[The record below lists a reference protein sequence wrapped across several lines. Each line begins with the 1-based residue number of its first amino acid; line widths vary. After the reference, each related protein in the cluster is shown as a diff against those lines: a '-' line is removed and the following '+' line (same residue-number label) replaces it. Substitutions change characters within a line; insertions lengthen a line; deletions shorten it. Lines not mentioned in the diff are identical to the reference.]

1 MLESKNVL
9 VAVTGGIACYKACGL
24 VSALKKAGA
33 CVNVVMTAHAA
44 EFVAPLTFETLS
56 ANPVACDMFAPKEHW
71 EVEHVSLAKKAD
83 LVIIAPATANV
94 LDKLAAGIADDML
107 TTTLLAT
114 KAKVL
119 ACPAMNTAMYEN
131 EAVQS
136 AIKTLKARGYEF
148 LEPESGLLA
157 CGDVGK
163 GRMCEPEEI
172 YAKALDMLMPKR
184 DYAGKTVM
192 VTAGATREDIDGV
205 RFISNYSSGKMG
217 IEIAKAVKNRGGR
230 VILVAGFVTAKI
242 PAYIDE
248 TVSVKSTCDMYDAV
262 MSKVGECDFVI
273 KAAAPADYRVEK
285 AADDKIKDSEVTL
298 ELTKNPDI
306 AKAVGK
312 VKGDKKL
319 VVFCAEKREL
329 IERAEGKLKSK
340 NADMVV
346 ANDVTKEG
354 AGFDVDTNIATLITK
369 DGKVRDCELMTKAAL
384 ADVILDELIAL

>member
-56 ANPVACDMFAPKEHW
+56 GNPVACDMFAPKEHW

-94 LDKLAAGIADDML
+94 IDKLAAGIADDML

-114 KAKVL
+114 KAHVIV
-119 ACPAMNTAMYEN
+119 CPAMNTAMYEN
-131 EAVQS
+131 PAVDK
-136 AIKTLKARGYEF
+136 AIGTLRERGYEF
-148 LEPESGLLA
+148 LEPDTGLLA

-163 GRMCEPEEI
+163 GRMCEPEAI
-172 YAKALDMLMPKR
+172 FARALDVLMPKR
-184 DYAGKTVM
+184 DYVGKTVL

-230 VILVAGFVTAKI
+230 VILVAGFVTAEI
-242 PAYIDE
+242 PRYIDE
-248 TVSVKSTCDMYDAV
+248 TVRVKSTREMYDAV
-262 MSKVGECDFVI
+262 LGRLKDCDFVI
-273 KAAAPADYRVEK
+273 KAAAPADYRIERV
-285 AADDKIKDSEVTL
+285 ADDKIKEENVTL
-298 ELTKNPDI
+298 KLVKNPDI
-306 AKAVGK
+306 AKAVGQ
-312 VKGDKKL
+312 VKGDRKL

-329 IERAEGKLKSK
+329 AQRAEGKLKSK

-354 AGFDVDTNIATLITK
+354 AGFDVDTNIATIMTK
-369 DGKVRDCELMTKAAL
+369 DGRRVECELMTKASL
-384 ADVILDELIAL
+384 AEIILDELIAL

>member
-56 ANPVACDMFAPKEHW
+56 GNPVACDMFAPKERW

-94 LDKLAAGIADDML
+94 IDKLAAGIADDML

-114 KAKVL
+114 KAHVIV
-119 ACPAMNTAMYEN
+119 CPAMNTAMYEN
-131 EAVQS
+131 PAVGK
-136 AIKTLKARGYEF
+136 AIGTLRERGYEF
-148 LEPESGLLA
+148 LEPDTGLLA

-163 GRMCEPEEI
+163 GRMCEPEAI
-172 YAKALDMLMPKR
+172 FARALDVLMPKR
-184 DYAGKTVM
+184 DYVGKTVL

-230 VILVAGFVTAKI
+230 VVLVAGFVTAEI
-242 PAYIDE
+242 PRYIDE
-248 TVSVKSTCDMYDAV
+248 TVRVKSTREMYDAV
-262 MSKVGECDFVI
+262 LGRLKDCDFVI
-273 KAAAPADYRVEK
+273 KAAAPADYRIERV
-285 AADDKIKDSEVTL
+285 ADDKIKEENVTL
-298 ELTKNPDI
+298 QLVKNPDI
-306 AKAVGK
+306 AKAVGQ
-312 VKGDKKL
+312 VKGDRKL

-329 IERAEGKLKSK
+329 AQRAEGKLKSK

-354 AGFDVDTNIATLITK
+354 AGFDVDTNIATIMIK
-369 DGKVRDCELMTKAAL
+369 DGRRVECELMTKASL
-384 ADVILDELIAL
+384 AEIILDELIAL

>member
-9 VAVTGGIACYKACGL
+9 VAVTGGIACYKTCGL

-56 ANPVACDMFAPKEHW
+56 GNPVACDMFAPKEHW

-94 LDKLAAGIADDML
+94 IDKLAAGIADDML

-114 KAKVL
+114 KAHVIV
-119 ACPAMNTAMYEN
+119 CPAMNTAMYEN
-131 EAVQS
+131 PAVGK
-136 AIKTLKARGYEF
+136 AIGTLRERGYEF
-148 LEPESGLLA
+148 LEPDTGLLA

-163 GRMCEPEEI
+163 GRMCEPEAI
-172 YAKALDMLMPKR
+172 FARALDVLMPKR
-184 DYAGKTVM
+184 DYVGKTVL

-230 VILVAGFVTAKI
+230 VVLVAGFVTAEI
-242 PAYIDE
+242 PRYIDE
-248 TVSVKSTCDMYDAV
+248 TVRVKSTREMYDAV
-262 MSKVGECDFVI
+262 LGRLKDCDFVI
-273 KAAAPADYRVEK
+273 KAAAPADYRIERV
-285 AADDKIKDSEVTL
+285 ADDKIKEENVTL
-298 ELTKNPDI
+298 KLVKNPDI
-306 AKAVGK
+306 AKAVGQ
-312 VKGDKKL
+312 VKGDRKL

-329 IERAEGKLKSK
+329 AQRAEGKLKSK

-354 AGFDVDTNIATLITK
+354 AGFDVDTNIATIMTK
-369 DGKVRDCELMTKAAL
+369 DGRKVDCELMTKASL
-384 ADVILDELIAL
+384 AEIILDELIAL

>member
-9 VAVTGGIACYKACGL
+9 VAVTGGIACYKTCGL

-44 EFVAPLTFETLS
+44 GFVAPLTFETLS
-56 ANPVACDMFAPKEHW
+56 GNPVACDMFAPKEHW

-94 LDKLAAGIADDML
+94 IDKLAAGIADDML

-114 KAKVL
+114 KAHVIV
-119 ACPAMNTAMYEN
+119 CPAMNTAMYEN
-131 EAVQS
+131 PAVVK
-136 AIKTLKARGYEF
+136 AMETLRERGYEF
-148 LEPESGLLA
+148 LEPGTGLLA

-172 YAKALDMLMPKR
+172 YARALDVLMPKR
-184 DYAGKTVM
+184 DYVGKTVL

-230 VILVAGFVTAKI
+230 VVLVAGFVTAEI
-242 PAYIDE
+242 PRYIDE
-248 TVSVKSTCDMYDAV
+248 TVRVKSTREMYDAV
-262 MSKVGECDFVI
+262 LGRLKDCDFVI
-273 KAAAPADYRVEK
+273 KAAAPADYRIERV
-285 AADDKIKDSEVTL
+285 ADDKIKEENVTL
-298 ELTKNPDI
+298 QLVKNPDI
-306 AKAVGK
+306 AKAVGQ
-312 VKGDKKL
+312 VKGDRKL

-329 IERAEGKLKSK
+329 AQRAEGKLKSK

-354 AGFDVDTNIATLITK
+354 AGFDVDTNIATIMTK
-369 DGKVRDCELMTKAAL
+369 DGRRVECELMTKASL
-384 ADVILDELIAL
+384 AEIILDELIAL

>member
-9 VAVTGGIACYKACGL
+9 VAVTGGIACYKTCGL

-56 ANPVACDMFAPKEHW
+56 GNPVACDMFAPKEHW

-94 LDKLAAGIADDML
+94 IDKLAAGIADDML

-114 KAKVL
+114 KAHVIV
-119 ACPAMNTAMYEN
+119 CPAMNTAMYEN
-131 EAVQS
+131 PAVGK
-136 AIKTLKARGYEF
+136 AIGTLRERGYEF
-148 LEPESGLLA
+148 LEPDTGLLA

-163 GRMCEPEEI
+163 GRMCEPEAI
-172 YAKALDMLMPKR
+172 FARALDVLMPKR
-184 DYAGKTVM
+184 DYVGKTVL

-230 VILVAGFVTAKI
+230 VVLVAGFVTAEI
-242 PAYIDE
+242 PRYIDE
-248 TVSVKSTCDMYDAV
+248 TVRVKSTREMYDAV
-262 MSKVGECDFVI
+262 LGRLKDCDFVI
-273 KAAAPADYRVEK
+273 KAAAPADYRIERV
-285 AADDKIKDSEVTL
+285 ADDKIKEENVTL
-298 ELTKNPDI
+298 KLVKNPDI
-306 AKAVGK
+306 AKAVGQ
-312 VKGDKKL
+312 VKGDRKL

-329 IERAEGKLKSK
+329 AQRAEDKLKSK

-354 AGFDVDTNIATLITK
+354 AGFDVDTNIATIMTK
-369 DGKVRDCELMTKAAL
+369 DGRKVDCELMTKASL
-384 ADVILDELIAL
+384 AEIILDELIAL

>member
-1 MLESKNVL
+1 MLENKNVL

-44 EFVAPLTFETLS
+44 QFVAPLTFETLS

-83 LVIIAPATANV
+83 LAIIAPATANV

-114 KAKVL
+114 QAKVL

-131 EAVQS
+131 EAVQN

-148 LEPESGLLA
+148 LEPDTGLLA

-163 GRMCEPEEI
+163 GRMCEPDEI

-184 DYAGKTVM
+184 DYAGKTVL

-217 IEIAKAVKNRGGR
+217 VEIAKAVKNRGGK
-230 VILVAGFVTAKI
+230 VVLIAGFVTAKI

-248 TVSVKSTCDMYDAV
+248 TISVKSTRDMYDAV
-262 MSKVGECDFVI
+262 MAKLEESDFVI

-285 AADDKIKDSEVTL
+285 VADDKIKDSEVTL
-298 ELTKNPDI
+298 KLTKNPDI

-312 VKGDKKL
+312 AKGNKKL

-329 IERAEGKLKSK
+329 VERAKEKLIAK

-354 AGFDVDTNIATLITK
+354 AGFDVDTNIATIITK
-369 DGKVRDCELMTKAAL
+369 DGRVRDCELMTKAAL

>member
-9 VAVTGGIACYKACGL
+9 VAVTGGIACYKTCGL

-56 ANPVACDMFAPKEHW
+56 GNPVACDMFAPKERW

-94 LDKLAAGIADDML
+94 IDKLAAGIADDML

-114 KAKVL
+114 KAHVIV
-119 ACPAMNTAMYEN
+119 CPAMNTAMYEN
-131 EAVQS
+131 PAVGK
-136 AIKTLKARGYEF
+136 AIGTLRERGYEF
-148 LEPESGLLA
+148 LEPDTGLLA

-163 GRMCEPEEI
+163 GRMCEPEAI
-172 YAKALDMLMPKR
+172 FARALDVLMPKR
-184 DYAGKTVM
+184 DYVGKTVL

-230 VILVAGFVTAKI
+230 VVLVAGFVTAEI
-242 PAYIDE
+242 PRYIDE
-248 TVSVKSTCDMYDAV
+248 TVRVKSTREMYDAV
-262 MSKVGECDFVI
+262 LGRLKDCDFVI
-273 KAAAPADYRVEK
+273 KAAAPADYRIERV
-285 AADDKIKDSEVTL
+285 ADDKIKEENVTL
-298 ELTKNPDI
+298 KLVKNPDI
-306 AKAVGK
+306 AKAVGQ
-312 VKGDKKL
+312 VKGDRKL

-329 IERAEGKLKSK
+329 AQRAEDKLKSK

-354 AGFDVDTNIATLITK
+354 AGFDVDTNIATIMTK
-369 DGKVRDCELMTKAAL
+369 DGRKVDCELMTKASL
-384 ADVILDELIAL
+384 AEIILDELIAL

>member
-9 VAVTGGIACYKACGL
+9 VAVTGGIACYKTCGL

-56 ANPVACDMFAPKEHW
+56 GNPVACDMFAPKERW

-94 LDKLAAGIADDML
+94 IDKLAAGIADDML

-114 KAKVL
+114 KAHVIV
-119 ACPAMNTAMYEN
+119 CPAMNTAMYEN
-131 EAVQS
+131 PAVGK
-136 AIKTLKARGYEF
+136 AIGTLRERGYEF
-148 LEPESGLLA
+148 LEPDTGLLA

-163 GRMCEPEEI
+163 GRMCEPEAI
-172 YAKALDMLMPKR
+172 FARALDVLMPKR
-184 DYAGKTVM
+184 DYVGKTVL

-230 VILVAGFVTAKI
+230 VVLVAGFVTAEI
-242 PAYIDE
+242 PRYIDE
-248 TVSVKSTCDMYDAV
+248 TVRVKSTREMYDAV
-262 MSKVGECDFVI
+262 LGRLKDCDFVI
-273 KAAAPADYRVEK
+273 KAAAPADYRIERV
-285 AADDKIKDSEVTL
+285 ADDKIKEENVTL
-298 ELTKNPDI
+298 QLVKNPDI
-306 AKAVGK
+306 AKAVGQ
-312 VKGDKKL
+312 VKGDRKL

-329 IERAEGKLKSK
+329 AQRAEGKLKSK

-354 AGFDVDTNIATLITK
+354 AGFDVDTNIATIMTK
-369 DGKVRDCELMTKAAL
+369 DGRRVECELMTKASL
-384 ADVILDELIAL
+384 AEIILDELIAL

>member
-184 DYAGKTVM
+184 DYAGKTVL

-285 AADDKIKDSEVTL
+285 VADDKIKDSEVTL

-329 IERAEGKLKSK
+329 IERAKGKLKSK

-369 DGKVRDCELMTKAAL
+369 EGKVRDCELMTKAAL

>member
-56 ANPVACDMFAPKEHW
+56 GNPVACDMFAPKEHW

-94 LDKLAAGIADDML
+94 IDKLAAGIADDML

-114 KAKVL
+114 KAHVIV
-119 ACPAMNTAMYEN
+119 CPAMNTAMYEN
-131 EAVQS
+131 PAVGK
-136 AIKTLKARGYEF
+136 AIGTLRERGYEF
-148 LEPESGLLA
+148 LEPDTGLLA

-163 GRMCEPEEI
+163 GRMCEPEAI
-172 YAKALDMLMPKR
+172 FARALDVLMPKR
-184 DYAGKTVM
+184 DYVGKTVL

-230 VILVAGFVTAKI
+230 VVLVAGFVTAEI
-242 PAYIDE
+242 PRYIDE
-248 TVSVKSTCDMYDAV
+248 TVRVKSTREMYDAV
-262 MSKVGECDFVI
+262 LGRLKDCDFVI
-273 KAAAPADYRVEK
+273 KAAAPADYRIERV
-285 AADDKIKDSEVTL
+285 ADDKIKEENVTL
-298 ELTKNPDI
+298 KLVKNPDI
-306 AKAVGK
+306 AKAVGQ
-312 VKGDKKL
+312 VKGDRKL

-329 IERAEGKLKSK
+329 AQRAEGKLKSK

-354 AGFDVDTNIATLITK
+354 AGFDVDTNIATIMTK
-369 DGKVRDCELMTKAAL
+369 DGRKVDCELMTKASL
-384 ADVILDELIAL
+384 AEIILDELIAL

>member
-285 AADDKIKDSEVTL
+285 VADDKIKDSEVTL

-329 IERAEGKLKSK
+329 IERATGKLKSK

-369 DGKVRDCELMTKAAL
+369 DGKVKDCELMTKAAL

>member
-24 VSALKKAGA
+24 VSALRKAGA
-33 CVNVVMTAHAA
+33 CVNVVMTAHAC

-83 LVIIAPATANV
+83 LAIIAPATANV
-94 LDKLAAGIADDML
+94 IDKLAAGIADDML

-119 ACPAMNTAMYEN
+119 VCPAMNTAMYEN
-131 EAVQS
+131 EAVGK
-136 AIKTLKARGYEF
+136 AMDTLRKRGYEF
-148 LEPESGLLA
+148 LEPNTGMLA

-172 YAKALDMLMPKR
+172 FARALDILMPKR
-184 DYAGKTVM
+184 DYVGKTVL

-217 IEIAKAVKNRGGR
+217 VEIAKAVKNRGGR

-242 PAYIDE
+242 PKYIDE
-248 TVSVKSTCDMYDAV
+248 VVSVKSTQDMYDAV
-262 MSKVGECDFVI
+262 VGRVKDCDFII

-285 AADDKIKDSEVTL
+285 VADDKIKDKDLTL
-298 ELTKNPDI
+298 KLVKNPDI
-306 AKAVGK
+306 AKAVGQI
-312 VKGDKKL
+312 KGGCRL
-319 VVFCAEKREL
+319 AVFCAERKQL
-329 IERAEGKLKSK
+329 IERAKEKLLSK

-346 ANDVTKEG
+346 ANDVSQEG
-354 AGFDVDTNIATLITK
+354 AGFDVDTNIATIILKNGRTRES
-369 DGKVRDCELMTKAAL
+369 GLVTKAQL
-384 ADVILDELIAL
+384 ADIILDELIAL

>member
-56 ANPVACDMFAPKEHW
+56 GNPVACDMFAPKERW

-94 LDKLAAGIADDML
+94 IDKLAAGIADDML

-114 KAKVL
+114 KAHVIV
-119 ACPAMNTAMYEN
+119 CPAMNTAMYEN
-131 EAVQS
+131 PAVGK
-136 AIKTLKARGYEF
+136 AIGTLRERGYEF
-148 LEPESGLLA
+148 LEPDTGLLA

-163 GRMCEPEEI
+163 GRMCEPEAI
-172 YAKALDMLMPKR
+172 FARALDVLMPKR
-184 DYAGKTVM
+184 DYVGKTVL

-230 VILVAGFVTAKI
+230 VVLVAGFVTAEI
-242 PAYIDE
+242 PRYIDE
-248 TVSVKSTCDMYDAV
+248 TVRVKSTREMYDAV
-262 MSKVGECDFVI
+262 LGRLKDCDFVI
-273 KAAAPADYRVEK
+273 KAAAPADYRIERV
-285 AADDKIKDSEVTL
+285 ADDKIKEENVTL
-298 ELTKNPDI
+298 QLVKNPDI
-306 AKAVGK
+306 AKAVGQ
-312 VKGDKKL
+312 VKGDRKL

-329 IERAEGKLKSK
+329 AQRAEGKLKSK

-354 AGFDVDTNIATLITK
+354 AGFDVDTNIATIMTK
-369 DGKVRDCELMTKAAL
+369 DGRRVECELMTKASL
-384 ADVILDELIAL
+384 AEIILDELIAL

>member
-184 DYAGKTVM
+184 DYAGKTVL

-285 AADDKIKDSEVTL
+285 VADDKIKDSEVTL